1 MIKVV
6 IADDEYF
13 ILKELETIIEW
24 NRIGCEIVG
33 KAKNGREAK
42 ELVLNLQA
50 DILITDIKMPFV
62 DGLSVIQDLHE
73 QHSNTEYIII
83 SGYSDFS
90 YALQGI
96 KFGVSDYL
104 LKPIDSTE
112 LMNAVKKIVNKKEGF
127 SLHKEEHPLIEQ
139 AAGTNRFIKKALEYV
154 EIHYASPLNLQE
166 VADNLSISSSYLS
179 KLFVDKLEMR
189 FTQFVNLYR
198 IKVSQQYL
206 KSTDNTIEEIASLVG
221 YNDYKYFS
229 QVFKSISGMTP
240 MQFKSERNYYVNS

>member
-13 ILKELETIIEW
+13 IRKEMEKIIDW
-24 NRIGCEIVG
+24 HRAGCEIVG
-33 KAKNGREAK
+33 SAKNGREAK
-42 ELVLNLQA
+42 ELVRSNKA
-50 DILITDIKMPFV
+50 DLLITDIKMPFV
-62 DGLSVIQDLHE
+62 DGLSVIQDLHDQDKE
-73 QHSNTEYIII
+73 MEFIII
-83 SGYSDFS
+83 SGYSDFT

-112 LMNAVKKIVNKKEGF
+112 LMNAVKKIVSKKEGF
-127 SLHKEEHPLIEQ
+127 SLHREENPIIEQ
-139 AAGTNRFIKKALEYV
+139 AAQTNRFIKSALEYV
-154 EIHYASPLNLQE
+154 EKHYASPLNLQE
-166 VADNLSISSSYLS
+166 VAESLSISSSYLS

-198 IKVSQQYL
+198 IKISQQYL
-206 KSTDNTIEEIASLVG
+206 KSTDKTVEEIASLVG

>member
-1 MIKVV
+1 MLKVV
-6 IADDEYF
+6 IADDEYY
-13 ILKELETIIEW
+13 ILKELENIIDW
-24 NRIGCEIVG
+24 NKIGCEIVG

-42 ELVLNLQA
+42 ELVRTLQA
-50 DILITDIKMPFV
+50 NILITDIKMPFV
-62 DGLSVIQDLHE
+62 DGLSLIQDLCEHDKKIE
-73 QHSNTEYIII
+73 FIII

-104 LKPIDSTE
+104 LKPIESTE

-127 SLHKEEHPLIEQ
+127 SLHNEENPIMEQ
-139 AAGTNRFIKKALEYV
+139 AAQTNRYIKKALEYV
-154 EIHYASPLNLQE
+154 EKNYASALNLQE
-166 VADNLSISSSYLS
+166 VADSLSISSSYLS

-198 IKVSQQYL
+198 IKISQHYL
-206 KSTDNTIEEIASLVG
+206 KSTDKTIEEIASIVG

-229 QVFKSISGMTP
+229 QVFKTVSGMTP
-240 MQFKSERNYYVNS
+240 MQYKSETSYYVNS

>member
-6 IADDEYF
+6 IADDEYY
-13 ILKELETIIEW
+13 ILKELDDIIDW

-33 KAKNGREAK
+33 NAKNGREAK
-42 ELVLNLQA
+42 ELVLSLHA
-50 DILITDIKMPFV
+50 DLLITDIKMPFV

-73 QHSNTEYIII
+73 HNKEIEFILI

-112 LMNAVKKIVNKKEGF
+112 LMNAVKKIVRKKEGF
-127 SLHKEEHPLIEQ
+127 PLQNEENPIIEQ
-139 AAGTNRFIKKALEYV
+139 VVQTNRYIKRALEYV
-154 EIHYASPLNLQE
+154 EKHYASPLHLQE
-166 VADNLSISSSYLS
+166 VADSLSISSSYLS

-206 KSTDNTIEEIASLVG
+206 KSTDKTIEEIASIVG
-221 YNDYKYFS
+221 YSDYKYYS
-229 QVFKSISGMTP
+229 HVFKTVSGMTP
-240 MQFKSERNYYVNS
+240 MQYKSERSYYVNS